1 MIITGI
7 KEEEEPEKLLDS
19 HDEELKDGD
28 NPHFR
33 KFGRGGASNRG
44 CHRGGRGRAFR

>member
-7 KEEEEPEKLLDS
+7 KEEEEPEKLNS